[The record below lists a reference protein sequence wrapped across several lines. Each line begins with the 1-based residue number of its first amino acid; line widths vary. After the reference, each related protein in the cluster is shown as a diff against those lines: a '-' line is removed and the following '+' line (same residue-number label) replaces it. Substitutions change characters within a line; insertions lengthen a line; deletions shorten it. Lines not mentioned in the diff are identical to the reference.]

1 MSELL
6 ALNRPPFPVA
16 HSTVLRY
23 HSGMFKQTQLDA
35 IDQVIQI
42 NLMNAGLD
50 NVIFIDLAGNAIAK
64 HDNGKSHLDSTAF
77 AALAAG
83 NFAAVDAMAK
93 LVGETE
99 FSLLFHK
106 GEKSSIH
113 FSKVTDDT
121 LLIVM
126 FSKDVSLGMVRLK
139 VAETIEK
146 IQSILSGNG

>member
-1 MSELL
+1 
-6 ALNRPPFPVA
+6 
-16 HSTVLRY
+16 
-23 HSGMFKQTQLDA
+23 MFNQNQLDA
-35 IDQVIQI
+35 ID
-42 NLMNAGLD
+42 NLICANLIESGLD

-64 HDNGKSHLDSTAF
+64 HDNGQNEFDAMAF

-113 FSKVTDDT
+113 FSKVTEDT
-121 LLIVM
+121 ILIVM
-126 FSKDVSLGMVRLK
+126 FNKELSLGLVRLK
-139 VAETIEK
+139 VAETIKGIKKVLTAIE
-146 IQSILSGNG
+146 

>member
-1 MSELL
+1 
-6 ALNRPPFPVA
+6 
-16 HSTVLRY
+16 
-23 HSGMFKQTQLDA
+23 MFNQSQLDA
-35 IDQVIQI
+35 IDHIIQA
-42 NLMNAGLD
+42 NLIESGLD
-50 NVIFIDLAGNAIAK
+50 NVIFIDMAGNTIAK
-64 HDNGKSHLDSTAF
+64 HDNGKTHLDSIAF

-121 LLIVM
+121 LLIGM
-126 FSKDVSLGMVRLK
+126 FNKDISLGLVRLK
-139 VAETIEK
+139 VAETIDGIKK
-146 IQSILSGNG
+146 ILA